1 MIATGRTG
9 LHNGENMTSS
19 SHSPRPPRVVVL
31 VVAGRGT
38 EPTRVL
44 AAIKAQVYEPTAVV
58 RVSGAA
64 EANRLIAAGRFPA
77 DYYWLLD
84 GATLPGP
91 GALAEMVGAAERV
104 GASIVGSKIRNL
116 RQPEEI
122 LSVGGATDVFGY
134 PYTGLERG
142 EVDQGQYDVIRDV
155 AYVEPA
161 SLLIRRDLAEGIG
174 GLDEKLPY
182 LSAGLDLCRRS
193 RLVGGRVVIA
203 PGSEALRP
211 ESDQD
216 LPSTWREQA
225 GRLRVML
232 KTYSLVTLLWTL
244 PAFFLLGPVMGVYRM
259 FNGALRGPLD
269 WILAW
274 LWNLYHLPS
283 TLRSRSRAVSMSG
296 DNETFLY
303 QVKGSVQLR
312 ELGSA
317 LGFLLGGGEAGEEDG
332 GDGEDYGERSL
343 SDASPAFWRRPA
355 VAAGL
360 TAVLFLLVFNRSLI
374 TDGLPITG
382 FSLPLA
388 ESAWDALRAYAG
400 GWHQGGLG
408 GPEPMHPSVGAT
420 ALVQALLGG
429 RGPLAATLITV
440 GSAAFGMTGAMRLV
454 RRLGLGRAARLAAGA
469 VYVAG
474 APVLALAGEGYWP
487 AVAALGGLP
496 WAWAGIAAPRSGHW
510 LGRVGRFGRIGLAS
524 AWSACFLP
532 VLALAPL
539 GFGLLWAAV
548 VRSWRPLARGMFGCL
563 AAIPVLYPWLGAQDW
578 RSIWGDGAGFH
589 LAPAPWLAVPAL
601 VALAA
606 TAAMGRGLPARAVL
620 TGGLLGSLGFL
631 AARSVEMGAGREVTA
646 AGHLLAS
653 LGLALAVAG
662 ALEAPGAL
670 SAAGTLRRS
679 VCRVG
684 LAAAAAVALLTLPA
698 LPAGRAGLGEDRFA
712 EPAFVSARSDEYG
725 PYRLLLAGPSRTLPG
740 EHRRMEDGSAYRL
753 LNGEPSY
760 PQAWLPD
767 PLEGD
772 RELARTLEYLAEGGE
787 KRPGRMLAEYGIR
800 WVVFTGESNL
810 ADAFYPQLDMRPLS
824 GLSYRVL
831 ENEAEAYRA
840 ATDRGRPWKPVAAGY
855 EGEAG
860 EGRVRLAENADLRWG
875 PDGAQDGWAAEI
887 SAAEGRAGFGPVPR
901 FQTQSRLALFAAGA
915 LAAASLAGR
924 PRLARATR
932 GKSDTGGGDSEGRGP
947 A

>member
-1 MIATGRTG
+1 
-9 LHNGENMTSS
+9 MTSS
-19 SHSPRPPRVVVL
+19 SHSPAPPRVVVL
-31 VVAGRGT
+31 VVAGRET
-38 EPTRVL
+38 EPAQVL

-64 EANRLIAAGRFPA
+64 EANRLIAAGRIPT

-91 GALAEMVGAAERV
+91 GALAELVGAAERV

-211 ESDQD
+211 ESDQER
-216 LPSTWREQA
+216 PSTWREQA

-232 KTYSLVTLLWTL
+232 KTYSLVTLLWTV
-244 PAFFLLGPVMGVYRM
+244 PAFFLVGLVMGVYRM
-259 FNGALRGPLD
+259 FNGARRGPLD
-269 WILAW
+269 WIMAW
-274 LWNLYHLPS
+274 LWNLYRLPS
-283 TLRSRSRAVSMSG
+283 TLRSRARAVSMSG

-303 QVKGSVQLR
+303 QVRGSVQLR

-317 LGFLLGGGEAGEEDG
+317 LGFLLGSGEADEAGDPYDAGDDG
-332 GDGEDYGERSL
+332 RSL

-355 VAAGL
+355 AAAGV
-360 TAVLFLLVFNRSLI
+360 TAALFLLVYNRSLL
-374 TDGLPITG
+374 TDGLPVTG
-382 FSLPLA
+382 YALPLA
-388 ESAWDALRAYAG
+388 ESAWDVLRAYAG

-408 GPEPMHPSVGAT
+408 SPEPMHPSVGAT

-440 GSAAFGMTGAMRLV
+440 GSVTFGMTGAMRLV
-454 RRLGLGRAARLAAGA
+454 RRLGLGRAARLTAGA

-510 LGRVGRFGRIGLAS
+510 LGRVGRWGRIGLAS

-532 VLALAPL
+532 VLAPAPL
-539 GFGLLWAAV
+539 LFGALRAAA
-548 VRSWRPLARGMFGCL
+548 VRSWRPLARGTFGSL

-578 RSIWGDGAGFH
+578 RSVWGDGAGFH

-606 TAAMGRGLPARAVL
+606 AATGRGSPARAAL

-631 AARSVEMGAGREVTA
+631 AARATELGAGREVTA

-653 LGLALAVAG
+653 LGLALAAAG
-662 ALEAPGAL
+662 ALEAPRAL
-670 SAAGTLRRS
+670 SASAAGTLRRS
-679 VCRVG
+679 ACRVG

-698 LPAGRAGLGEDRFA
+698 LPAGRAGLDEDRFA
-712 EPAFVSARSDEYG
+712 EPAFAGARSDEYG
-725 PYRLLLAGPSRTLPG
+725 PYRLLLAGPPDALPG
-740 EHRRMEDGSAYRL
+740 ERRRMEDGSAYRL
-753 LNGEPSY
+753 LNGEASY

-772 RELARTLEYLAEGGE
+772 RRLADTLEYLAEGGE
-787 KRPGRMLAEYGIR
+787 RRPGRMLAEYGIR
-800 WVVFTGESNL
+800 WVVFTGETPL
-810 ADAFYPQLDMRPLS
+810 ADALSPQLDMRPLS

-831 ENEAEAYRA
+831 ENETDAYRA
-840 ATDRGRPWKPVAAGY
+840 VTDRGRPWRPAAPGY

-860 EGRVRLAENADLRWG
+860 PGRVRLAENADLRWG
-875 PDGAQDGWAAEI
+875 PDGAQDGWAAET
-887 SAAEGRAGFGPVPR
+887 SAAEGRAGFGPVRR
-901 FQTQSRLALFAAGA
+901 FRTQSILALAAAGA
-915 LAAASLAGR
+915 LTAASLAGR
-924 PRLARATR
+924 PRLARAVR
-932 GKSDTGGGDSEGRGP
+932 EENIPADRVPGDGGP

>member
-1 MIATGRTG
+1 
-9 LHNGENMTSS
+9 MTSS
-19 SHSPRPPRVVVL
+19 SHSPGPPRVVVL

-38 EPTRVL
+38 EPAQVL
-44 AAIKAQVYEPTAVV
+44 AAIEAQVYEPAAVV
-58 RVSGAA
+58 RVPGAA
-64 EANRLIAAGRFPA
+64 EANRLIAAGRYPA

-84 GATLPGP
+84 GFTIPGP
-91 GALAEMVGAAERV
+91 QALAELVGAAERV

-142 EVDQGQYDVIRDV
+142 EMDQGQYDVIRDV

-211 ESDQD
+211 ESDQER
-216 LPSTWREQA
+216 PSSWREQA

-244 PAFFLLGPVMGVYRM
+244 PAFFLLGLVMGVYRV
-259 FNGALRGPLD
+259 FNGARRGPLD

-274 LWNLYHLPS
+274 LWNLFHLPS
-283 TLRSRSRAVSMSG
+283 TLRSRARAVSMSG

-303 QVKGSVQLR
+303 QVRGSVQLR

-317 LGFLLGGGEAGEEDG
+317 LGFLLGSGEADDAGDAYDAGDDG
-332 GDGEDYGERSL
+332 RSL

-355 VAAGL
+355 AAAGAA
-360 TAVLFLLVFNRSLI
+360 AVLFLLIYNRSLI
-374 TDGLPITG
+374 TDGLPVTG
-382 FSLPLA
+382 YALPLA
-388 ESAWDALRAYAG
+388 ESAWDVLRAYAG

-408 GPEPMHPSVGAT
+408 GPEPMHPSVGAA

-440 GSAAFGMTGAMRLV
+440 GSVTAGMTGAMRLT
-454 RRLGLGRAARLAAGA
+454 RRMGLGRAARLAAGA

-496 WAWAGIAAPRSGHW
+496 WAWAGIAAPRSGYW
-510 LGRVGRFGRIGLAS
+510 LGRVGRWGRIGLAS

-532 VLALAPL
+532 VLAPAPL
-539 GFGLLWAAV
+539 LFGALWAAA
-548 VRSWRPLARGMFGCL
+548 VRSWRPLARGMFGSL

-578 RSIWGDGAGFH
+578 RSVWGDGPGFY

-606 TAAMGRGLPARAVL
+606 AAVAGRGLPARAAL
-620 TGGLLGSLGFL
+620 TGGLLGALGFL
-631 AARSVEMGAGREVTA
+631 AARAVELGAGREVTA

-653 LGLALAVAG
+653 LGLALAAAG
-662 ALEAPGAL
+662 ALEAPRAL
-670 SAAGTLRRS
+670 SAAGDGTLRRS
-679 VCRVG
+679 ACRVA

-698 LPAGRAGLGEDRFA
+698 LPAGRAGLDEDRFA

-725 PYRLLLAGPSRTLPG
+725 PYRLLLAGPSGTLPG
-740 EHRRMEDGSAYRL
+740 EYRRMEDGSAYRL
-753 LNGEPSY
+753 LNGEASY

-767 PLEGD
+767 PSEGD
-772 RELARTLEYLAEGGE
+772 RRLADTLEYLAAGGE
-787 KRPGRMLAEYGIR
+787 RRPGRMLAEYGIR
-800 WVVFTGESNL
+800 WVVFTGETRL
-810 ADAFYPQLDMRPLS
+810 AEALAPQLDMRPLS
-824 GLSYRVL
+824 GLSHRVL
-831 ENEAEAYRA
+831 ENEADAYRA
-840 ATDRGRPWKPVAAGY
+840 VTDRGRPWKPVAAGY

-875 PDGAQDGWAAEI
+875 PDSSQDGWAAEV
-887 SAAEGRAGFGPVPR
+887 SASEGRAGFGPVRR
-901 FQTQSRLALFAAGA
+901 FRTQSLLALAVAGA
-915 LAAASLAGR
+915 LTAASLAGR
-924 PRLARATR
+924 PRLARASR
-932 GKSDTGGGDSEGRGP
+932 KESQLGKEVPGEGDTGERGP
-947 A
+947 E